1 MASSSCA
8 RHNQFNANNTCNN
21 NISNTE
27 VIKMAEMEEWEY
39 DGAAYAPEEDI
50 DEANENYPDDV
61 LMGVYIPP
69 LESRG
74 DEGIS
79 S

>member
-1 MASSSCA
+1 
-8 RHNQFNANNTCNN
+8 
-21 NISNTE
+21 
-27 VIKMAEMEEWEY
+27 MAEMEEWEY